1 MCLILFSYKTHP
13 HYPLVLAANRDE
25 FYARPTATADFW
37 KDAPSIL
44 AGRDLRGGGTWLGVD
59 RHGRFAAV
67 SNYREPGS
75 NKSHR
80 LSRGLLVSDFLQGQ
94 QTPKEYMHQLHRR
107 GQQYN
112 GFNLLVGDRSE
123 IGYYSNRA
131 HAAQSLEPGLYGISN
146 YLLDTPWPKVKRG
159 KEQLGDRLARNRTL
173 TAEAIFAILSDRTLA
188 NDDELPDTGVGL
200 EVERIV
206 SPIFITSPYYGTR
219 SSTVLLIDKDECLS
233 FSERSFESAS
243 NRAQTVYYRFRIEAE
258 PENRRAI
265 ALSPGS

>member
-25 FYARPTATADFW
+25 FYARPTATAHFW

-75 NKSHR
+75 NKSDR

-94 QTPKEYMHQLHRR
+94 QAPKEYMHQLHRR
-107 GQQYN
+107 GQQYH
-112 GFNLLVGDRSE
+112 GFNLLVGDCSE
-123 IGYYSNRA
+123 LWYYSNRA
-131 HAAQSLEPGLYGISN
+131 HAAQILEPGLYGISN
-146 YLLDTPWPKVKRG
+146 HLLDTPWPKVKRG
-159 KEQLGDRLARNRTL
+159 KEQLGDRLAQNGTL
-173 TAEAIFAILSDRTLA
+173 TAETIFAILSDRTLA

-206 SPIFITSPYYGTR
+206 SPIFIASPYYGTR

-233 FSERSFESAS
+233 FSEHSFEPAS
-243 NRAQTVYYRFRIEAE
+243 NRARTVYYRFKIEAE
-258 PENRRAI
+258 RGNRQGI
-265 ALSPGS
+265 TLSPGL